1 MRKLLDL
8 LNEIEENE
16 VLKPVKETT
25 PIEEA
30 STDMVDEIGKFFV
43 AEKPK
48 TKEDKVEDL
57 VFESTVLYF
66 ANQVRGG
73 LNEKDVLGIY
83 KQKSDARRA
92 ATEAIKAYET
102 TLKEMEDAM
111 EAFRA
116 TKNDIK
122 EKKAAA
128 KEKIMK
134 LK

>member
-1 MRKLLDL
+1 MKKLIDL
-8 LNEIEENE
+8 LNEIEEKE
-16 VLKPVKETT
+16 VNQIDEETT
-25 PIEEA
+25 V
-30 STDMVDEIGKFFV
+30 DMVDEIGKFFV

-48 TKEDKVEDL
+48 SKNDTIEDL

-92 ATEAIKAYET
+92 ATEAIKAYESN
-102 TLKEMEDAM
+102 LKEMEDAM

-116 TKNDIK
+116 AKNDIK

-128 KEKIMK
+128 KEKIEK
-134 LK
+134 LKQ

>member
-1 MRKLLDL
+1 MKKLLDL

-16 VLKPVKETT
+16 VLKP
-25 PIEEA
+25 IEEE
-30 STDMVDEIGKFFV
+30 TVNMIDEIGKFFV
-43 AEKPK
+43 TEKPK

-92 ATEAIKAYET
+92 ATEAIKAYQDN
-102 TLKEMEDAM
+102 LKEMESAM
-111 EAFRA
+111 NDFRSA
-116 TKNDIK
+116 KKDIE
-122 EKKAAA
+122 EKKKVA

>member
-1 MRKLLDL
+1 MKKLLDL
-8 LNEIEENE
+8 LKEIEE
-16 VLKPVKETT
+16 KELNQ
-25 PIEEA
+25 IDEEA
-30 STDMVDEIGKFFV
+30 TVDMVDEIGKFFV

-48 TKEDKVEDL
+48 SKNDTVDDL
-57 VFESTVLYF
+57 VFESTVSYF

-73 LNEKDVLGIY
+73 LDEKKVLGIY

-92 ATEAIKAYET
+92 ATEAIKEFET

-111 EAFRA
+111 TEFRNA
-116 TKNDIK
+116 KQTIED
-122 EKKAAA
+122 KKKIA

>member
-8 LNEIEENE
+8 LNEIEEKQMTQIDE
-16 VLKPVKETT
+16 VET
-25 PIEEA
+25 
-30 STDMVDEIGKFFV
+30 SMVDEIGKFFV
-43 AEKPK
+43 VEKPK
-48 TKEDKVEDL
+48 RKDDKVDDI
-57 VFESTVLYF
+57 VFESTVAYF

-92 ATEAIKAYET
+92 ATEAIKEFET

-111 EAFRA
+111 EAFRGA
-116 TKNDIK
+116 KKEIE

-128 KEKIMK
+128 KEKIQK
-134 LK
+134 LKQ

>member
-1 MRKLLDL
+1 MKLLDL

-16 VLKPVKETT
+16 VLKP
-25 PIEEA
+25 IEEE
-30 STDMVDEIGKFFV
+30 TINMVDEIGKFFV

-48 TKEDKVEDL
+48 SKNDKVDDL

-92 ATEAIKAYET
+92 ATEAIKAYQDN
-102 TLKEMEDAM
+102 LKEMETAM
-111 EAFRA
+111 NDFRSA
-116 TKNDIK
+116 KKDIE
-122 EKKAAA
+122 EKRKIA
-128 KEKIMK
+128 KEKVK
-134 LK
+134 SLK